1 MDEEERHRVQV
12 RNLASFGQFQ
22 PFQFQLEEAEADS
35 LTSLEKI
42 MGRNTSS
49 LDSYRDCRAALQ
61 KEMSAGMY

>member
-22 PFQFQLEEAEADS
+22 SFQFQLEEAEADS
-35 LTSLEKI
+35 LTSLEKT
-42 MGRNTSS
+42 MGRKASS
-49 LDSYRDCRAALQ
+49 LDSYIDCRAALQ